1 MRTKHK
7 KNLIPAD
14 AKKLAHNHLAEGEHT
29 GHFHAAVAGD
39 ARLYDSGET
48 MLMDAP
54 SGTQVVHQEHAA
66 QTIPP
71 GQYERRLVQEFDP
84 FAEEIRH
91 VQD

>member
-1 MRTKHK
+1 MKRR
-7 KNLIPAD
+7 KNLIPAE
-14 AKKLAHNHLAEGEHT
+14 AKKLKHNHLAEGEHT
-29 GHFHAAVAGD
+29 GHYHAAVADDVRLFEAGD
-39 ARLYDSGET
+39 T

-54 SGTQVVHQEHAA
+54 SGTEVTHQEHGT

-84 FAEEIRH
+84 FAEEIRN

>member
-14 AKKLAHNHLAEGEHT
+14 AKKLEHNHLAEGEAT
-29 GHFHAAVAGD
+29 GHYHAAVADDVALYESGD
-39 ARLYDSGET
+39 T

-54 SGTQVVHQEHAA
+54 SGTDVTHQEHHT

-84 FAEEIRH
+84 FAEEIRS
-91 VQD
+91 VLD